1 MSLSQATPNLKSF
14 WDRPEGK
21 TGMLFLLAGAAG
33 AAFGLYLLLPFLIT
47 LVANTLYLVGLGVAL
62 FAVIYVL
69 LNGTFQ
75 TLVKFGFKS
84 LMRWITGIFVEIDPI
99 GILRNFITQMKQ
111 QQESLTEQIS
121 TVSGAK
127 QQLTDNIAKNQRTID
142 KSMSMATEANRQQAL
157 EKDPLK
163 KQELSF
169 KVTENANKATRL
181 KQTNQDLNLLLQNL
195 ERTYQ
200 LLGRWSIATQFYIN
214 DRQAQVDEMAIKRK
228 AVNAAFGAMS
238 SAKKILRG
246 NADDNALYDQVMEH
260 LAEDASMKLGEM
272 EDFAKVASDYL
283 LNVDLENGAANHDA
297 LAELENMSKKLLPE
311 GSSNPGFIDAIPV
324 SNDQLQPAE
333 VRRTKAAS
341 NYDDLVK

>member
-1 MSLSQATPNLKSF
+1 
-14 WDRPEGK
+14 
-21 TGMLFLLAGAAG
+21 
-33 AAFGLYLLLPFLIT
+33 
-47 LVANTLYLVGLGVAL
+47 
-62 FAVIYVL
+62 
-69 LNGTFQ
+69 
-75 TLVKFGFKS
+75 
-84 LMRWITGIFVEIDPI
+84 
-99 GILRNFITQMKQ
+99 
-111 QQESLTEQIS
+111 
-121 TVSGAK
+121 VSGAK

-142 KSMSMATEANRQQAL
+142 KIDGHSTMKPTGNRRPR
-157 EKDPLK
+157 KIPSRNRSC
-163 KQELSF
+163 LSRSPRTPT
-169 KVTENANKATRL
+169 KPVRL
-181 KQTNQDLNLLLQNL
+181 KGHQCRIWTLLLQNL

-297 LAELENMSKKLLPE
+297 LAELETMSKKLLPE
-311 GSSNPGFIDAIPV
+311 GASNPGFIDAAVV
-324 SNDQLQPAE
+324 SNDQLQPVE
-333 VRRTKAAS
+333 VRRTKSAS
-341 NYDDLVK
+341 SYDDLVK